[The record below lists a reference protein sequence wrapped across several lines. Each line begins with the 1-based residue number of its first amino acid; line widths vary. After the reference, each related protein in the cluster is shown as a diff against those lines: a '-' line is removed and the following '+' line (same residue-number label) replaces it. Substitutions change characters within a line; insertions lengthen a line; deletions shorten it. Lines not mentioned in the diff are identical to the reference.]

1 MEIIK
6 SSGEKEVFERDKLC
20 SSIAAAGAPPELT
33 QKVCELVTAKIKPGD
48 TSSEIYREAFRWLV
62 KEDLNT
68 AVNYSL
74 RKALA
79 ELGPAGFIF
88 EQYLEV
94 LLQAYG
100 WETKRNVMMKGE
112 CIEHEIDIFAKR
124 DGEHR
129 LIEAKYHHER
139 NLKTPVDVVMYAYAR
154 LLDIVP
160 AERRGEPV
168 GIKHKMW
175 LMTNTKFTLKAIE
188 YAKCKGIILTG
199 WNYPQKESLGELIR
213 AKKLYPVTVLP
224 SVSSNSREAFAE
236 KGILLAQ
243 DLLPYSED
251 QLVEELGI
259 DSLEAGK
266 IMGEAR
272 AILNGN

>member
-20 SSIAAAGAPPELT
+20 SSIAAAGAPADLV
-33 QKVCELVTAKIKPGD
+33 QKVCELVAAKIKPGD

-79 ELGPAGFIF
+79 ELGPAGFVF

-100 WETKRNVMMKGE
+100 WETKRNVQMQGE
-112 CIEHEIDIFAKR
+112 CIDHEVDIFAKK

-139 NLKTPVDVVMYAYAR
+139 NLKTRGY
-154 LLDIVP
+154 
-160 AERRGEPV
+160 RGEEPP
-168 GIKHKMW
+168 IPALFFDFHRNKKKKTTTPDAQRH
-175 LMTNTKFTLKAIE
+175 
-188 YAKCKGIILTG
+188 
-199 WNYPQKESLGELIR
+199 R
-213 AKKLYPVTVLP
+213 AD
-224 SVSSNSREAFAE
+224 
-236 KGILLAQ
+236 I
-243 DLLPYSED
+243 
-251 QLVEELGI
+251 
-259 DSLEAGK
+259 
-266 IMGEAR
+266 
-272 AILNGN
+272 